1 MPRSGMPQRL
11 SRILDW
17 MAAGLCV
24 LLLLSWAALASAE
37 EPAADVSARPAL
49 SAEESVDVA
58 RIEEY
63 LNGISTLSSE
73 YYQINPDGSVAQ
85 GMFYL
90 SRPGKLRFEY
100 VPPSPLLVVGDG
112 VWLHY
117 YDRELGQVNDYPIDK
132 TPIGVL
138 ARERIRFE
146 PPLEIAGLARRPGVI
161 DLVLVDG
168 EDPGQGSLTLTF
180 ADRPIELKQWSIT
193 DPQGRI
199 TTIAFVELSTN
210 VPLDEGLFVFDDP
223 RAKIGPGRALRH

>member
-1 MPRSGMPQRL
+1 VRPGDL
-11 SRILDW
+11 LGRIGGEEFAWVLPDADGLDAW
-17 MAAGLCV
+17 DAAERV
-24 LLLLSWAALASAE
+24 RIAVAA
-37 EPAADVSARPAL
+37 EPFAAVGNITVSAGVCDITHGETAAELFRLADGALYWAKLDGRNVAHRYTPEVVAAL
-49 SAEESVDVA
+49 SAEEQADVA

-138 ARERIRFE
+138 AR
-146 PPLEIAGLARRPGVI
+146 
-161 DLVLVDG
+161 
-168 EDPGQGSLTLTF
+168 
-180 ADRPIELKQWSIT
+180 
-193 DPQGRI
+193 
-199 TTIAFVELSTN
+199 
-210 VPLDEGLFVFDDP
+210 
-223 RAKIGPGRALRH
+223 